1 MRRKD
6 REVTDRN
13 EIFTILSHCDVLR
26 IGFSG
31 NGEYPYIVPVAFG
44 YKIVDDSI
52 IIYYHGAKEGL
63 KTDLLRKN
71 PKVCIEA
78 DTCNGYVQKDNT
90 FTCEY
95 ESIIGFGDAET
106 VTGDERFEGLD
117 LIMEHCGFN
126 AREYNMKV
134 AEITGVFK
142 VTVHEFTGKR
152 RVIKK

>member
-1 MRRKD
+1 M
-6 REVTDRN
+6 
-13 EIFTILSHCDVLR
+13 
-26 IGFSG
+26 
-31 NGEYPYIVPVAFG
+31 
-44 YKIVDDSI
+44 
-52 IIYYHGAKEGL
+52 
-63 KTDLLRKN
+63 
-71 PKVCIEA
+71 CIEA

-152 RVIKK
+152 RVIKNNFCDCVRGYMENKKIRKFLLIETAITIIAVISCIFIYAGKIILFSIIY